1 MQEFFMRCSSMSP
14 KLLCFFLGC
23 ALLLVASGCR
33 EEYPEGMPKLSKV
46 SLTFMQEGKPLSEA
60 TVTLFTEDPSF
71 QWAVGGTT
79 DHNGV
84 VVLKTH
90 GTYTGAPEGRYK
102 IGVRKFLREGELQ
115 TMANP
120 GAPPPKDYNL
130 VAPQY
135 GHQNETPLSIEI
147 KPGGKYEPYDLGP
160 AVKEQLKAPG
170 M

>member
-1 MQEFFMRCSSMSP
+1 MRRSSMLP
-14 KLLCFFLGC
+14 KITCVSLGF
-23 ALLLVASGCR
+23 ALLLAVSGCS
-33 EEYPEGMPKLSKV
+33 EKYPEGMPKLSKV
-46 SLTFMQEGKPLSEA
+46 SLTFTQEGKPLSEA
-60 TVTLFTEDPSF
+60 TVTLFPEATSF

-90 GTYTGAPEGRYK
+90 GTYTGAPEGNYK
-102 IGVRKFLREGELQ
+102 IGVRKFFREGELQ
-115 TMANP
+115 TLANP

-147 KPGGKYEPYDLGP
+147 KPGSKYEPYDLGP
-160 AVKEQLKAPG
+160 AVKELLKAPG
-170 M
+170 T